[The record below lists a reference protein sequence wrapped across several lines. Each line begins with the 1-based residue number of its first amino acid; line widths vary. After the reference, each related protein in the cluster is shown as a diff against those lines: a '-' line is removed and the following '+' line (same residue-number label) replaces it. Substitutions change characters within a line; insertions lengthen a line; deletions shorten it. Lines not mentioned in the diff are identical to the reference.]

1 MAAGGHVKA
10 LRLRLP
16 PLAELGADSAVDF
29 EVIDGDRRV
38 LERGIAVPA
47 ALPRLARVELIIAA
61 PDVLLLDV
69 ALPRLS
75 GAKLRAALPALAE
88 PMLLGDIEQAFVV
101 AGRPDGRGRST
112 LAVLD
117 RALLRRALEL
127 FARLGIAPV
136 SATPEPLT
144 LAAARGRWRLRI
156 GTDYG
161 ALRMGERLGI
171 ACSHAGGADPPVEL
185 RLAIE
190 QAGAARPEAIDVEG
204 ECDSASW
211 TAALGV
217 KVNLTAPD
225 PGHAAPVAL
234 ELLQYEFGPRMV
246 DWSAWRLPAALAA
259 ALALAW
265 VVALNVDALLKL
277 REERQLRDQMS
288 ATFRAAFPR
297 VPVVL
302 DPLAQMRRA
311 LADMRSGAG
320 TGDAGDFLPLA
331 AGFAQAAQVDAES
344 VRQVEYRDRSLQVR
358 FEPRA
363 VDSAAKRDALVARLA
378 KAGLSARFSDVV
390 LNVRRGGRT

>member
-1 MAAGGHVKA
+1 M
-10 LRLRLP
+10 LP
-16 PLAELGADSAVDF
+16 PLAELGADSTVDF

-47 ALPRLARVELIIAA
+47 ALPRLARVELVVAA

-69 ALPRLS
+69 ALPKLS
-75 GAKLRAALPALAE
+75 GARLRAALPGIAE

-101 AGRPDGRGRST
+101 AGRPDGAGRAT

-117 RALLRRALEL
+117 RALLRRALQL
-127 FARLGIAPV
+127 FARLGIVPV

-144 LAAARGRWRLRI
+144 LAAARGKWRLRI
-156 GTDYG
+156 GTGYG
-161 ALRMGERLGI
+161 TLRMGERMGL
-171 ACSHAGGADPPVEL
+171 ACSCAGGADPPVEL
-185 RLAIE
+185 RLAVE

-204 ECDSASW
+204 ECDSTSW

-217 KVNLTAPD
+217 TVNGATPD
-225 PGHAAPVAL
+225 RGRAAPIAL
-234 ELLQYEFGPRMV
+234 ELLQYEFAPRMA
-246 DWSAWRLPAALAA
+246 DWRAWRLPAALAA
-259 ALALAW
+259 ALVLAW
-265 VVALNVDALLKL
+265 VAALNVDALLKL
-277 REERQLRDQMS
+277 REERQLRDQVS

-302 DPLAQMRRA
+302 DPLAQMRRG

-331 AGFAQAAQVDAES
+331 ASFAQAAQVDAES
-344 VRQVEYRDRSLQVR
+344 VRQVEYRDRALQVR

-363 VDSAAKRDALVARLA
+363 VDSAAKRDALVSRLT
-378 KAGLSARFSDVV
+378 KAGLSARFSDTV
-390 LNVRRGGRT
+390 LSVRRGGGT

>member
-1 MAAGGHVKA
+1 MAAGGRLNA

-16 PLAELGADSAVDF
+16 PLAELGADSAIEF

-47 ALPRLARVELIIAA
+47 ALPRLARVELVVAA

-75 GAKLRAALPALAE
+75 GARLRAALPGLAE

-101 AGRPDGRGRST
+101 AGRPDGAGRAT
-112 LAVLD
+112 IAVLD
-117 RALLRRALEL
+117 RALYGRALEL
-127 FARLGIAPV
+127 FARLGIAPI
-136 SATPEPLT
+136 SATPEPLALPVT
-144 LAAARGRWRLRI
+144 RGRWRLRI
-156 GTDYG
+156 GTGYG
-161 ALRMGERLGI
+161 TLRMGERLGI
-171 ACSHAGGADPPVEL
+171 ACSHAGGAEPPVEL

-204 ECDSASW
+204 ECDSVAW

-217 KVNLTAPD
+217 KVNVADPD
-225 PGHAAPVAL
+225 RGRAMPVAL
-234 ELLQYEFGPRMV
+234 ELRQYEFAPRMV
-246 DWSAWRLPAALAA
+246 DWRAWRLPAALAV

-265 VVALNVDALLKL
+265 VAALNVDAWLKL
-277 REERQLRDQMS
+277 REEQQLRDQMS
-288 ATFRAAFPR
+288 TTFRAAFPR

-302 DPLAQMRRA
+302 DPLAQMRRG

-331 AGFAQAAQVDAES
+331 ASFAQAAQVDAES
-344 VRQVEYRDRSLQVR
+344 VRQVEYRDRTLLVR

-363 VDSAAKRDALVARLA
+363 VDSAAKRDALVARLT

-390 LNVRRGGRT
+390 LNVRRGGAT